1 MTHST
6 RNRPGD
12 AEPSARSGRT
22 AMERTYVRV
31 VIVWVATLAALY
43 VFQRYYAS

>member
-1 MTHST
+1 VTHST

-22 AMERTYVRV
+22 AMERTYLRV
-31 VIVWVATLAALY
+31 VIVWVVTLAALY
-43 VFQRYYAS
+43 AFQWYYTR